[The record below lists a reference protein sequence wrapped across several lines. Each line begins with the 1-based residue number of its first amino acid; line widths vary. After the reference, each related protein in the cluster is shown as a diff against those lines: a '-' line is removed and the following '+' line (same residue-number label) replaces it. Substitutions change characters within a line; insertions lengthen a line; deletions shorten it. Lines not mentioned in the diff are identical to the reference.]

1 MSIIGEAILTASVDL
16 LVNKLASEGILFFA
30 RQEKIQDDLM
40 KWENMLEMIKVV
52 LDDAEEKKTTN
63 RFVKKWLGKLQ
74 NLAYDVEDL
83 LDEFQTE
90 AFRRKLLLE
99 NREPAAAHD
108 QPSGS
113 RTRTSKFRKL
123 IPTCCTTFTPQSIQ
137 FDYGLMSKIKEING
151 RFQEIVTQKN
161 SLGLNVSSAGRSTE
175 DRQRRETT
183 SLVNEAKVYGRET
196 EKRKIVELL
205 LKDDSRND
213 GGFSVISITGM
224 GGLGKTTLAQLVYN
238 DKQVEDHFDLKAWTC
253 VSDDFDVKRLTK
265 TILTSIVPE
274 QNVDNLN
281 LNKLQEELKKKL
293 SQKKFLLVLDDVWNE
308 NYNDWVDMSRPFEA
322 GAQGS
327 KIVVTTRNQQ
337 VAKIMRP
344 DQAYELKNLSTE
356 DCLSVFAQHSLG
368 TRDFSSHKSLE
379 DIGKKIV
386 IKCNGLPLAAK
397 TLGGLLCGEHDRGVW
412 EDVLSSKIWELPEDR
427 CPIIPALAVSYYYLP
442 PILKQCFAYCSLFP
456 KDYEFEEEEIILL
469 WCASGFLD
477 HKESGNPNADLG
489 RKFFRELRARSFFQ
503 QSSNNTSRFVMHD
516 LVSDLAQWAAG
527 EMYFTME
534 YTSEVNKQQRFSRYL
549 RHLSYIPEYYDGG
562 KRFEDLYDIQ
572 HLRTFLPVMLSNRSR
587 GYLAPSI
594 LPKLLKL
601 QRLRVFS
608 LRGYHISELPDSVG
622 DLRYLR
628 YLNLSGTNIRTLP
641 ESVNKLYNLHS
652 LLLEDCDR
660 LKKLCA
666 DMGNLIKLH
675 HLNNSNTDSL
685 EEMPLGIGK
694 LTCLQ
699 TLCNFVVGKDSGSG
713 LRELKLLT
721 HLHGTLNISKLENV
735 KDVGDAKE
743 AQLDGK
749 KNLKVLMLQWTN
761 STDGSSSREAE
772 IEKDVLDMLEPNKN
786 LEQFCISGYRGAKFP
801 TWFGDS
807 SFSKLVTL
815 KFEYCGMCPTLPSV
829 GQLPSLKHL
838 AVCGMTS
845 VKRLGSEFY
854 GNVSPIPFPC
864 LETLGFK
871 DLQEWEDWIPHGS
884 SQGVERF
891 PKLRELHIL
900 RCSKLK
906 GTFPEHLPALEKLV
920 IEGCEE
926 LLVSVSSLP
935 ALCKLQI
942 GGCKKVV
949 RRSATDHLGSQNSVV
964 CRDTSNQVFLAGP
977 LKPQL
982 QKLEELILSTKE
994 QTYIWKSHDGL
1005 LQDICSLKSLEI
1017 RGCPKLQSLVAEEE
1031 KDRQQQLCELSCRL
1045 EYLRLSRCK
1054 GIVRLPQ
1061 SVLSLSS
1068 LREIT
1073 IFRCSS
1079 LVSFPEVALPSKLK
1093 KIEIEGCDALK
1104 SLPEAWMCD
1113 TNSSLEIL
1121 EIWVCRSLTYLAAV
1135 QLPRSLKRLGIQCC
1149 SNIRTLTLPATL
1161 ESLEVGNLPPS
1172 VKSLRVES
1180 CSKLESIAERL
1191 DNNTSLEIIRI
1202 SNCENLKILPSG
1214 LHNLRQL
1221 QEIRIWNCGNLVSF
1235 PEGGLPCAK
1244 LMRLEIYNCKRL
1256 EALPKGLHNLTSLQ
1270 QLKIGTGGEL
1280 PSLEEDGLPTNLH
1293 SLEIDGN

>member
-1 MSIIGEAILTASVDL
+1 
-16 LVNKLASEGILFFA
+16 
-30 RQEKIQDDLM
+30 
-40 KWENMLEMIKVV
+40 
-52 LDDAEEKKTTN
+52 
-63 RFVKKWLGKLQ
+63 
-74 NLAYDVEDL
+74 
-83 LDEFQTE
+83 
-90 AFRRKLLLE
+90 
-99 NREPAAAHD
+99 
-108 QPSGS
+108 
-113 RTRTSKFRKL
+113 
-123 IPTCCTTFTPQSIQ
+123 
-137 FDYGLMSKIKEING
+137 
-151 RFQEIVTQKN
+151 
-161 SLGLNVSSAGRSTE
+161 
-175 DRQRRETT
+175 
-183 SLVNEAKVYGRET
+183 
-196 EKRKIVELL
+196 
-205 LKDDSRND
+205 
-213 GGFSVISITGM
+213 
-224 GGLGKTTLAQLVYN
+224 
-238 DKQVEDHFDLKAWTC
+238 
-253 VSDDFDVKRLTK
+253 
-265 TILTSIVPE
+265 
-274 QNVDNLN
+274 
-281 LNKLQEELKKKL
+281 
-293 SQKKFLLVLDDVWNE
+293 
-308 NYNDWVDMSRPFEA
+308 
-322 GAQGS
+322 
-327 KIVVTTRNQQ
+327 
-337 VAKIMRP
+337 
-344 DQAYELKNLSTE
+344 
-356 DCLSVFAQHSLG
+356 
-368 TRDFSSHKSLE
+368 
-379 DIGKKIV
+379 
-386 IKCNGLPLAAK
+386 
-397 TLGGLLCGEHDRGVW
+397 W

-721 HLHGTLNISKLENV
+721 HLHGTLNISKLEN
-735 KDVGDAKE
+735 

-1149 SNIRTLTLPATL
+1149 SNIRTLTVEEGIQSSSSSSSRRYTSYLLEHLHIWDCRSLTCIFSKNELPATL

-1202 SNCENLKILPSG
+1202 SNCENLKILPS
-1214 LHNLRQL
+1214 
-1221 QEIRIWNCGNLVSF
+1221 
-1235 PEGGLPCAK
+1235 
-1244 LMRLEIYNCKRL
+1244 
-1256 EALPKGLHNLTSLQ
+1256 
-1270 QLKIGTGGEL
+1270 
-1280 PSLEEDGLPTNLH
+1280 
-1293 SLEIDGN
+1293 